1 MTDATELEDLETLI
15 ACPGWKRVE
24 DKFVSQWGRS
34 GSRYLDLLEKMAN
47 STDRVAA
54 ADDIQRVIWVRKEIE
69 LFFRSIEA
77 RAQELRNRK
86 APQPAGRRGVL

>member
-24 DKFVSQWGRS
+24 DKFTAQWGRA
-34 GSRYLDLLEKMAN
+34 GERYLDLLEKMAN
-47 STDRVAA
+47 NTNRVEV
-54 ADDIQRVIWVRKEIE
+54 ADEIQRVIWVRKEIE
-69 LFFRSIEA
+69 LFFKSIES